1 LTALIMVALAV
12 AVDSFAVALAFG
24 LAGTRQR
31 RRLEIAVVFGLFQGG
46 MPLLGVELGA
56 QLSHAL
62 GSATRPAGAA
72 LLCLTGVYGLVSELL
87 PRRKSGP
94 NTDAS
99 QPSRPGRPWRLR
111 LWIAAGAVS
120 VDNLVAGLALGT
132 YHVSAV
138 TALATFAVAGTGLA
152 LLGVEL
158 GHRASGLLARLSSG
172 RMRRFGDLGEVLA
185 GSTLIAV
192 GLALGLR

>member
-1 LTALIMVALAV
+1 LPALIMVALAV

-24 LAGTRQR
+24 LTGIRQR
-31 RRLEIAVVFGLFQGG
+31 RRLEIAVVFGLLQGG
-46 MPLLGVELGA
+46 MPLLGVELGT

-72 LLCLTGVYGLVSELL
+72 LLCLTGVYGLISELL
-87 PRRKSGP
+87 PSRKAGQ
-94 NTDAS
+94 AS
-99 QPSRPGRPWRLR
+99 DLRPRSRPWRLR
-111 LWIAAGAVS
+111 LWIAASAVS

-132 YHVSAV
+132 FHVSAI
-138 TALATFAVAGTGLA
+138 TALCTFALAGSALA

-158 GHRASGLLARLSSG
+158 GHRAGGLVARMSSG

-185 GSTLIAV
+185 GSTLIVV

>member
-31 RRLEIAVVFGLFQGG
+31 GRLEIAVVFGLFQGG
-46 MPLLGVELGA
+46 MPLLGVELGT

-62 GSATRPAGAA
+62 GGATRPAGAA
-72 LLCLTGVYGLVSELL
+72 LLCLTGVYGLISELL
-87 PRRKSGP
+87 PSRKSGRDP
-94 NTDAS
+94 DS
-99 QPSRPGRPWRLR
+99 GSRSRPWRLR

-132 YHVSAV
+132 YHVSAL
-138 TALATFAVAGTGLA
+138 TALCTFALAGTGLA

-158 GHRASGLLARLSSG
+158 GHRASGLLARMPSG

-185 GSTLIAV
+185 GSTLIVV